1 MLTVSLSNG
10 NTEMDETGELLEICF
25 EVGSLIKSG
34 CKKGYGF
41 DVLDVSVNGRLNDG
55 GVSRTFTLEASLYD
69 EDNDETHKSTG
80 KCIVNCAFTGAHT
93 ITTVYRHFF
102 LLVEYAVFD
111 QDCSRIIR
119 AIS

>member
-1 MLTVSLSNG
+1 MLKG
-10 NTEMDETGELLEICF
+10 YKMDETNELLGMCF
-25 EVGSLIKSG
+25 EIGLLIKSG

-69 EDNDETHKSTG
+69 EEHAETHKITG
-80 KCIVNCAFTGAHT
+80 KCIVNRAFTDART
-93 ITTVYRHFF
+93 ITTVHRHFF

-111 QDCSRIIR
+111 QDCSRILK
-119 AIS
+119 AIA